1 MKLPRTFSFCV
12 ISDFFASDRNLGTF
26 CKSPSAPSLS
36 EIFYPSALEEMS
48 DSPNVQEPKRK
59 QKNEIA
65 SCYRLSSPYREGLKS
80 EDHPQIVRKSLKN
93 LLPIRIFCPN
103 IWRTPNYLRTG
114 NKINRLKIYLTDLN
128 GYFTF
133 TLVIHT

>member
-1 MKLPRTFSFCV
+1 VTGTWELSVKVSLLPLSLRFST
-12 ISDFFASDRNLGTF
+12 LQHWQ
-26 CKSPSAPSLS
+26 
-36 EIFYPSALEEMS
+36 EMS
-48 DSPNVQEPKRK
+48 DPPNVQEPKRK

-80 EDHPQIVRKSLKN
+80 EDHPQIVRKLLKN

-103 IWRTPNYLRTG
+103 MWRTPNYLRTG

>member
-1 MKLPRTFSFCV
+1 VTGTWELSVKVSLLPLCLRFST
-12 ISDFFASDRNLGTF
+12 LQHWQ
-26 CKSPSAPSLS
+26 
-36 EIFYPSALEEMS
+36 EMS

-80 EDHPQIVRKSLKN
+80 EDHPQIVRKLLKN
-93 LLPIRIFCPN
+93 LLPIRIFWPN

-133 TLVIHT
+133 TLVIHTRAIFKFSNNEGTAN